1 MNGTFY
7 VGYQWHEMPEGTHFA
22 AYSLPK
28 GITSHNTAWL
38 KTAQG
43 WQPATTATGIGYSTA
58 LFVDPVVQYAS
69 QTSNAPIASETE
81 QPLLAQEG
89 PGLYRIWLPHPEAGA
104 IYQLLTPD
112 GRSVE
117 GGVLHG
123 ADNTLHLSSGSK
135 GIHLLT
141 IHQGQQKRTWK
152 IRL

>member
-1 MNGTFY
+1 
-7 VGYQWHEMPEGTHFA
+7 MPEGTHFA

-117 GGVLHG
+117 EGTMHG
-123 ADNTLHLSSGSK
+123 ADNTLRLSSGSK

-141 IHQGQQKRTWK
+141 IRQGQQKRTWK